1 MAPPSFF
8 PTVFLLSPVIRHS
21 AFFLFFPLYVSR
33 RKFYGPIS
41 FVGYNLFRLSFSY
54 APSDSSPGNSTRL
67 LDSLFC
73 SVFVGGTSH
82 STLIPFEKSCGDE
95 GKEKEKK
102 SPGIRK
108 KEDIWCFVLPR
119 VLLNICILYAQKRA
133 SRLQIFTATSCQP
146 RVVKH
151 VVWDSSWK
159 ALRFVPCA
167 GPFPTLQTIVRV
179 FVLIFLPRLP
189 PQNLFTLSEFTLWP
203 FLTAFYF
210 IFRFDSLS
218 RGDESS
224 FTVAVSPLHHITR
237 RIFFFFFPLPTPLS
251 KLYTAGQQQQ
261 QLILFIGPPLFSAP
275 FRNWSRWF
283 VPFQFFFDY
292 ISPKP
297 LIQNVNTRLS
307 LVSLRQHLRIETNI
321 LFISRDRQCD

>member
-1 MAPPSFF
+1 M
-8 PTVFLLSPVIRHS
+8 
-21 AFFLFFPLYVSR
+21 
-33 RKFYGPIS
+33 
-41 FVGYNLFRLSFSY
+41 GYNLFRLSFSY

-95 GKEKEKK
+95 GKEKKRK

-159 ALRFVPCA
+159 ALRFVP
-167 GPFPTLQTIVRV
+167 FPYPTDYRSCFCFDFSSSSAPTKLVHSVRV
-179 FVLIFLPRLP
+179 YVMALFNSFLFYFSIWLSLSRWRELFYRRRLSP
-189 PQNLFTLSEFTLWP
+189 SPHNTQNLFFLLS
-203 FLTAFYF
+203 
-210 IFRFDSLS
+210 S
-218 RGDESS
+218 
-224 FTVAVSPLHHITR
+224 
-237 RIFFFFFPLPTPLS
+237 PLPTPLS

>member
-1 MAPPSFF
+1 M
-8 PTVFLLSPVIRHS
+8 
-21 AFFLFFPLYVSR
+21 
-33 RKFYGPIS
+33 
-41 FVGYNLFRLSFSY
+41 GYNLFRLSFSY

-95 GKEKEKK
+95 GKEKKRK

-167 GPFPTLQTIVRV
+167 GPFPIPYRLSFV
-179 FVLIFLPRLP
+179 FL
-189 PQNLFTLSEFTLWP
+189 LW
-203 FLTAFYF
+203 
-210 IFRFDSLS
+210 
-218 RGDESS
+218 
-224 FTVAVSPLHHITR
+224 
-237 RIFFFFFPLPTPLS
+237 FFFLVCPHKTC
-251 KLYTAGQQQQ
+251 
-261 QLILFIGPPLFSAP
+261 
-275 FRNWSRWF
+275 
-283 VPFQFFFDY
+283 
-292 ISPKP
+292 
-297 LIQNVNTRLS
+297 S
-307 LVSLRQHLRIETNI
+307 LCQSLRYGP
-321 LFISRDRQCD
+321 F